1 MTLSTLHTL
10 DTTPDGSRPVL
21 EAYQERF
28 GFVPNIVALLAESP
42 AALNGY
48 STTYNLLGETDFTP
62 PEQQL
67 IFLAVSV
74 ANKCTYCVAAH
85 SMAGKMLGLDDQTI
99 KAVRN
104 GETVLD
110 SKNAAIADFA
120 AKIVH
125 ARGFV
130 SPDDINDFLAAG
142 HTQAQI
148 LDVLLGVSTKTIS
161 NYANHI
167 ANTPLDEAF
176 APMAWTPP
184 ATDIRK
190 AS

>member
-1 MTLSTLHTL
+1 MPLSTLHTL
-10 DTTPDGSRPVL
+10 ETAPEGSRDVL
-21 EAYQERF
+21 QAYQDRF
-28 GFVPNIVALLAESP
+28 GFVPNIVALLADSP

-48 STTYNLLGETDFTP
+48 ATSYNLLDESDFTP

-85 SMAGKMLGLDDQTI
+85 SMAGKMVGLDDQTI
-99 KAVRN
+99 NAVRD
-104 GETVLD
+104 GTTVLD

-120 AKIVH
+120 TKIVN

-130 SPDDINDFLAAG
+130 SPDAINDFLAAG

-167 ANTPLDEAF
+167 ADTPLDEAF

-184 ATDIRK
+184 AENIRK

>member
-1 MTLSTLHTL
+1 MPISTYHTV
-10 DTTPDGSRPVL
+10 DSAPEGSKAVL
-21 EAYQERF
+21 QAYQDRF

-42 AALNGY
+42 STLNGY
-48 STTYNLLGETDFTP
+48 ATSYNLLGDTDFTA

-85 SMAGKMLGLDDQTI
+85 SMAGQMVGLDDQTI
-99 KAVRN
+99 QAVRD
-104 GETVLD
+104 GKAVLD
-110 SKNAAIADFA
+110 SKLAAIADFA
-120 AKIVH
+120 IKVVE

-130 SPDDINDFLAAG
+130 SNDDINDFLAAG

-176 APMAWTPP
+176 APMEWTPP
-184 ATDIRK
+184 AQNLRK